1 MSLGARL
8 ILIAVGLVL
17 VAALATWQVFDRMIN
32 GVIEQWGTQVA
43 EVQVRYDS
51 ARLLRPLEREIA
63 LARQMADSPIIQ
75 DLAHTPDND
84 SLFQNALAEMER
96 FRGNFGAN
104 NYFIAYAHN
113 GAYYYNNADNEFA
126 DQRLRYYLSEDD
138 PDDAW
143 FYRLIEQGRD
153 IHLNVNPDTELNVTK
168 LWIDVL
174 MRDRVTNDILGIV
187 GTGIDLETILA
198 ETVAIDQPGITT
210 IFVDHG
216 GAIQLYRDRNFI
228 EYASLVK
235 PEGQKNHLTQLISG
249 SESRQHTLS
258 LLETAKTTPG
268 DIHTA
273 FVSVENK
280 RHLMGV
286 VWLPSV
292 GWYEVTLMDLDVI
305 MPSSHF
311 MPLLLTGI
319 SILMV
324 SVVLLHVAVRRFV
337 LKPISQLEAAM
348 QALKGGYYDSRE
360 LPKGNGEMARLIWHF
375 RDMANTIQTHTNE
388 LESRVEARTAEL
400 DKLARFD
407 LLTDL
412 LNRRGTEEA
421 LKQTCLR
428 AKREEQP
435 LCLLWLDIDRF
446 KLINDNH
453 GHEAGDL
460 ALQQV
465 ADCLREQLRPY
476 DVAGRWGGDEF
487 LIMLYPST
495 HQDMQQIAERLRHRI
510 ADQVSLNGEPI
521 TVSIGGYCTNEV
533 EPLADILAYADRALY
548 KAKSEGRNRICTV
561 KVPPGHPYAG
571 TSNHRE

>member
-84 SLFQNALAEMER
+84 NLFQNALAEMER

-268 DIHTA
+268 DIYTA

-319 SILMV
+319 SILMI
-324 SVVLLHVAVRRFV
+324 SIVLLHVAVRRFV

-453 GHEAGDL
+453 GHKAGDL

-510 ADQVSLNGEPI
+510 SEQVSLNGEPI
-521 TVSIGGYCTNEV
+521 TVSVGGYCTNEA
-533 EPLADILAYADRALY
+533 EALADILAYADRALY

>member
-319 SILMV
+319 SILMI
-324 SVVLLHVAVRRFV
+324 SIVLLHVAVRRFV

-375 RDMANTIQTHTNE
+375 HDMANTIQTHTNE

-428 AKREEQP
+428 AEREEQS

>member
-84 SLFQNALAEMER
+84 NLFQNALAEMER

-319 SILMV
+319 SILMI
-324 SVVLLHVAVRRFV
+324 SIVLLHVAVRRFV

-453 GHEAGDL
+453 SHKAGDL

-510 ADQVSLNGEPI
+510 SEQVSLNGEPI
-521 TVSIGGYCTNEV
+521 TVSVGGYCTNEA
-533 EPLADILAYADRALY
+533 EALADILAYADRALY

-561 KVPPGHPYAG
+561 KVSPGHPYAG

>member
-84 SLFQNALAEMER
+84 NLFQNALAEMER

-268 DIHTA
+268 DIYTA

-280 RHLMGV
+280 RHLMGI

-319 SILMV
+319 SILMI
-324 SVVLLHVAVRRFV
+324 SIVLLHVAVRRFV

-453 GHEAGDL
+453 GHKAGDL

-510 ADQVSLNGEPI
+510 SEQVSLNGEPI
-521 TVSIGGYCTNEV
+521 TVSVGGYCTNEA
-533 EPLADILAYADRALY
+533 EALADILAYADRALY

>member
-421 LKQTCLR
+421 LKQTRLR
-428 AKREEQP
+428 AEREEQP

>member
-84 SLFQNALAEMER
+84 NLFQNALAEMER

-235 PEGQKNHLTQLISG
+235 PEGQKAI
-249 SESRQHTLS
+249 
-258 LLETAKTTPG
+258 
-268 DIHTA
+268 
-273 FVSVENK
+273 
-280 RHLMGV
+280 
-286 VWLPSV
+286 
-292 GWYEVTLMDLDVI
+292 
-305 MPSSHF
+305 
-311 MPLLLTGI
+311 
-319 SILMV
+319 
-324 SVVLLHVAVRRFV
+324 
-337 LKPISQLEAAM
+337 
-348 QALKGGYYDSRE
+348 
-360 LPKGNGEMARLIWHF
+360 
-375 RDMANTIQTHTNE
+375 
-388 LESRVEARTAEL
+388 
-400 DKLARFD
+400 
-407 LLTDL
+407 
-412 LNRRGTEEA
+412 
-421 LKQTCLR
+421 
-428 AKREEQP
+428 
-435 LCLLWLDIDRF
+435 
-446 KLINDNH
+446 
-453 GHEAGDL
+453 
-460 ALQQV
+460 
-465 ADCLREQLRPY
+465 
-476 DVAGRWGGDEF
+476 
-487 LIMLYPST
+487 
-495 HQDMQQIAERLRHRI
+495 
-510 ADQVSLNGEPI
+510 
-521 TVSIGGYCTNEV
+521 
-533 EPLADILAYADRALY
+533 
-548 KAKSEGRNRICTV
+548 
-561 KVPPGHPYAG
+561 
-571 TSNHRE
+571 

>member
-319 SILMV
+319 SILMI
-324 SVVLLHVAVRRFV
+324 SIVLLHVAVRRFV